1 MFGLRL
7 VAMVTFQFLEITSVT
22 VLPDLLSSDL
32 ATDTG
37 TSRVKDLLT
46 GEPHLETLLSN
57 VEPEEI
63 SQFQLITSMRV
74 N

>member
-1 MFGLRL
+1 ME
-7 VAMVTFQFLEITSVT
+7 TFQFLEITSVT

>member
-7 VAMVTFQFLEITSVT
+7 VPMVTFQFLEITSVT